1 MTWSAPGLADRVA
14 GGRLLGNERVT
25 ETPFSEGDG
34 KRQDNEQ
41 RPSNQGP
48 RVGAQERRRIRQM
61 EEDVRTDANHQ
72 RINDVA
78 SRPGRKARRRIA
90 IPGYTRPPPVAPAN
104 PVAVA
109 KDTERGVTMG
119 ARMRHGVL
127 ALTGG

>member
-1 MTWSAPGLADRVA
+1 MYAVGESYYGANQSEHDNGGTILTRSAPWLAKRVA
-14 GGRLLGNERVT
+14 GGQLLNNERVT

-78 SRPGRKARRRIA
+78 SRPGHDFEFDATGRAEKR
-90 IPGYTRPPPVAPAN
+90 VA
-104 PVAVA
+104 
-109 KDTERGVTMG
+109 E
-119 ARMRHGVL
+119 
-127 ALTGG
+127 